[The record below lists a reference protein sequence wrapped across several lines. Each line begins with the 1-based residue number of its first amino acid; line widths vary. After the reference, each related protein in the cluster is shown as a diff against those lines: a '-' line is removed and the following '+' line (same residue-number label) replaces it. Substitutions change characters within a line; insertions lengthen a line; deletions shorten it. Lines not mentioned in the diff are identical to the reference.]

1 MLDINTFLANIIAL
15 HDSGGDPS
23 KLMQSLY
30 NQTPQANQLSIQYNN
45 IAQGRNR
52 GEVILQLAKQGG
64 ASEQNIQGLAR
75 ILNVKQ

>member
-23 KLMQSLY
+23 KIMQSLY
-30 NQTPQANQLSIQYNN
+30 NQTPQAKQLSIQYNN
-45 IAQGRNR
+45 IAQGRNH